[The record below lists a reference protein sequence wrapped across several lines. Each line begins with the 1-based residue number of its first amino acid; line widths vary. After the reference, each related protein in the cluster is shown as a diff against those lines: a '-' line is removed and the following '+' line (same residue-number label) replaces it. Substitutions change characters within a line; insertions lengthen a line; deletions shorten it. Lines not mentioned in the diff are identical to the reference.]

1 MKAKNEMPR
10 IYAIPNDVY
19 FDEQSKKYYPIW
31 NDEQIEILNDGVVF
45 DTVPQKVLK
54 EIYNRNKGAKQP
66 MAEKKQKPS
75 FDGMNINTN
84 MQYDVMEQFKNSQP
98 QPKEQTNVVASV
110 NDDKNKIDNTGS
122 IKITCTLEQQK
133 VLKIFASLNDE
144 SQKTIVLDALQLY
157 YEQPQNK
164 ETYEQAKQI
173 VKAKTIIL

>member
-1 MKAKNEMPR
+1 MKAKNKMPH

-19 FDEQSKKYYPIW
+19 FDEKSKKYYPIW

-84 MQYDVMEQFKNSQP
+84 MQYDVMEQFKNVQSQ
-98 QPKEQTNVVASV
+98 EQTNVVASA
-110 NDDKNKIDNTGS
+110 NDDKIKIDNTGS

-133 VLKIFASLNDE
+133 ILKMFASITNE

-173 VKAKTIIL
+173 IKAKTIIL